1 MPCPAAQE
9 DASAHQDR
17 HAVSPLVHPAQVV
30 EAPLADEA
38 AVVVPVQAEMVPQV
52 CPPSAGLAALAAEE
66 TGPEV
71 PLWME
76 GPTA

>member
-17 HAVSPLVHPAQVV
+17 HAGFLQVHPAPVV

-38 AVVVPVQAEMVPQV
+38 AVIPVRAEMVPQV

-66 TGPEV
+66 TDPEV
-71 PLWME
+71 QSLMK
-76 GPTA
+76 GPAV